1 MKGLMTELHDLKSGT
16 ALQQEVYKLLRRHR
30 FMEILHTY
38 HPILV
43 GTVPLDIQVP
53 GSDLDLICEVHDFGT
68 FRMEANTHFG
78 HYPGYSVHE
87 REVDGVPRIKVNFHC
102 ENWPIELF
110 GQPVPT
116 TQQNGYRHM
125 CVEARLLSLYGES
138 FKQTIIQ
145 LKKNGLKTEP
155 AFAKVLHLEGDPY
168 DELLKLEGTADLE
181 LLKLLSAF
189 E

>member
-43 GTVPLDIQVP
+43 GTVPLDIQIP
-53 GSDLDLICEVHDFGT
+53 GSDLDLICEVHDFET
-68 FRMEANTHFG
+68 FRMESDAHFA
-78 HYPGYSVHE
+78 HYTGYTVHK
-87 REVDGVPRIKVNFHC
+87 REVDGMPRIKVNFHC
-102 ENWPIELF
+102 EHWPIELF

-125 CVEARLLSLYGES
+125 MIEARLLSLYGES
-138 FKQTIIQ
+138 FKQAIIQ
-145 LKKNGLKTEP
+145 LKQNGLKTEP
-155 AFAKVLHLEGDPY
+155 AFAKLLHLEGNPY
-168 DELLKLEGTADLE
+168 DELLKLEGREDQE
-181 LLKLLSAF
+181 LLKLLSVS